1 MEQLARRF
9 GRYAVAGGAATAV
22 DFGVLW
28 LLVYVAG
35 LERYPLYLFA
45 ATAAFLV
52 ATVVNYSINRRW
64 AFADRSAQG
73 GRVFLKFLVVAALGI
88 GLNNLILGLLVQRAG
103 WAILVAKLAA
113 TVVTTCTNFAAN
125 NLWSFRSKA
134 LPV

>member
-1 MEQLARRF
+1 
-9 GRYAVAGGAATAV
+9 V

>member
-1 MEQLARRF
+1 MQQMARRF

-28 LLVYVAG
+28 LLVYVVG
-35 LERYPLYLFA
+35 LQRYPLYLFA

-73 GRVFLKFLVVAALGI
+73 GGVFLKFLAVAVVGI
-88 GLNNLILGLLVQRAG
+88 GLNNLILGLLVERVG
-103 WAILVAKLAA
+103 WTILLAKLAA

-125 NLWSFRSKA
+125 NLWSFRSKVA
-134 LPV
+134 TV